1 MSRYLINLVVFLVG
15 LAAAG
20 WIGAGYVGSNP
31 LALGVTL
38 LIALFYMAGAFEA
51 VPLRPRHQRA
61 APGGGRAGGPAR
73 LAGRLARLPAAQPA
87 PRRPAAHRRRARRPA
102 RPSLTPYLVG
112 LLVLLGMLG
121 TFLGMVVTL
130 RGTGLALE
138 SATDLHAIRASL
150 AAPVKGLGFAFGT
163 SIAGVAT
170 SAMLGLLSALCR
182 RDRIL
187 ASQQFDARVATTL
200 RPYSQSY
207 QREETLKLLQRQADA
222 MPALA
227 ERLQA
232 MIDAVERQGQAMND
246 RQLASQDAFQGKA
259 EAAYSRLAA
268 SVEQTL
274 KASVADSARAA
285 GAALQPV
292 VEATMTGLA
301 RETAALR
308 DTVSDAVQRQLDGL
322 SAGFRASTADVAGI
336 WVRALDG
343 QQRANETLANDLRVS
358 LDQFASTFEQRSA
371 ALMDGMSTRM
381 EASAGKL
388 SDVWDGALSRQERA
402 GEKLAGD
409 NQQALAAAAAALERQ
424 SAALVQAVSQSHA
437 DLQAALMARDE
448 QRLAAWN
455 ASLGSVSASLRQEW
469 EQAAAQTAG
478 RQQEICDALAL
489 TAQRISDHTQLQAG
503 ETIAEISRLVQA
515 AADAPKAAAA
525 LQAEL
530 AARDQDR
537 LQAWTATLESMT
549 AALRQEWQ
557 QAGAE
562 AASRQREICDA
573 LSLAAQTIS
582 EQARTQASGTLAE
595 INRLVD
601 AAADAPK
608 AALALQDELAA
619 RDRERLDAWSGSL
632 AEMTAAL
639 RQEWQQA
646 GADAANRQREI
657 CDALALAAQRIS
669 EQTQAQASGTL
680 AEINRLVDAAA
691 DAPKAALALQ
701 GELAARDRER
711 LDAWS
716 GSLAEMAAAL
726 RQEWQQAGADAA
738 SRQREIC
745 DALLLAAQDISE
757 QGRAQASG
765 TLAEINRLVDAAAE
779 APGRRRPAGRAGGP
793 RPGPPGRVDRHAGR
807 DGRNAAPGMAAGRRR
822 CRQPPAADLRGAGRH
837 RPPDL
842 GSIARPRQRHAGRDQ
857 PPSRCRR
864 RGAKA
869 AVALQS
875 DLVARDE
882 ARLDA
887 WTGSLAGMA
896 AALREEW
903 QQTGAATASR
913 QQEICDALAQAT
925 RDISEHTHTHA
936 SATIAEIE
944 RLAQA
949 ASEAPRAAAEVIGE
963 LRQKLSDSLAHD
975 NAMLE
980 ERGRLLDTLATLLDA
995 VNLASTEQRAA
1006 VDARWSAPPRN

>member
-1 MSRYLINLVVFLVG
+1 
-15 LAAAG
+15 
-20 WIGAGYVGSNP
+20 
-31 LALGVTL
+31 
-38 LIALFYMAGAFEA
+38 
-51 VPLRPRHQRA
+51 
-61 APGGGRAGGPAR
+61 
-73 LAGRLARLPAAQPA
+73 
-87 PRRPAAHRRRARRPA
+87 
-102 RPSLTPYLVG
+102 
-112 LLVLLGMLG
+112 
-121 TFLGMVVTL
+121 
-130 RGTGLALE
+130 
-138 SATDLHAIRASL
+138 
-150 AAPVKGLGFAFGT
+150 
-163 SIAGVAT
+163 
-170 SAMLGLLSALCR
+170 
-182 RDRIL
+182 
-187 ASQQFDARVATTL
+187 
-200 RPYSQSY
+200 
-207 QREETLKLLQRQADA
+207 
-222 MPALA
+222 
-227 ERLQA
+227 
-232 MIDAVERQGQAMND
+232 MND

-301 RETAALR
+301 RETAAARHRVRRGPAPARRPVRRIPRIHRRRGRHL
-308 DTVSDAVQRQLDGL
+308 A
-322 SAGFRASTADVAGI
+322 
-336 WVRALDG
+336 RALDG

-515 AADAPKAAAA
+515 AADARRPPP

-537 LQAWTATLESMT
+537 LQAWTASLENMT

-573 LSLAAQTIS
+573 LSLAAQNIS
-582 EQARTQASGTLAE
+582 EQR
-595 INRLVD
+595 
-601 AAADAPK
+601 APGQRHAGRDQPGRRRRRRAK

-639 RQEWQQA
+639 RQEWQA
-646 GADAANRQREI
+646 GADAASRQREI
-657 CDALALAAQRIS
+657 CDALARPRSAYPNRRRPRPAARWRKS
-669 EQTQAQASGTL
+669 TDWSTPPPTRPRPPSPCKASW
-680 AEINRLVDAAA
+680 
-691 DAPKAALALQ
+691 P
-701 GELAARDRER
+701 RDRER

-779 APGRRRPAGRAGGP
+779 APAA
-793 RPGPPGRVDRHAGR
+793 VALQAELVAR
-807 DGRNAAPGMAAGRRR
+807 DQARLDAWTGTLAEMAATL
-822 CRQPPAADLRGAGRH
+822 RQEWQQAGADAASRQQQICEALADTARQIS
-837 RPPDL
+837 DQ
-842 GSIARPRQRHAGRDQ
+842 SRPRQRHAGRDQ
-857 PPSRCRR
+857 PPGRCRR
-864 RGAKA
+864 RGAQGRRRPAKRPGGPRRGPPGCLDRIA
-869 AVALQS
+869 GRHGRRC
-875 DLVARDE
+875 ARN
-882 ARLDA
+882 
-887 WTGSLAGMA
+887 GSRPAPPPPA
-896 AALREEW
+896 
-903 QQTGAATASR
+903 ASR
-913 QQEICDALAQAT
+913 KFAT
-925 RDISEHTHTHA
+925 RWPRPRATSPSTPTPTPA
-936 SATIAEIE
+936 PPSPRSSAWRRPRPSA
-944 RLAQA
+944 
-949 ASEAPRAAAEVIGE
+949 RAAAEVIGE

-1006 VDARWSAPPRN
+1006 VDALVGTTSELMDRVGAQFSERVESETGKLAEISAQVTGSAVEVASLGEAFAPRCVQRVQRQLATQLERIEAALDKSIARGDEQLSLLRVAGARSGGPEPDVAKADH